1 MVKELKIAGKTYTFK
16 DNLMGLDLLATLEEN
31 SAEWKALKSAVGLI
45 ARASMSPKLS
55 IKKVFMLPYGEFTK
69 MVKGVQELYG
79 VPADF
84 GFLEEE

>member
-16 DNLMGLDLLATLEEN
+16 ENLMGLDLLDTMEEN

-45 ARASMSPKLS
+45 ARASIDPKLS
-55 IKKVFMLPYGEFTK
+55 VKNVFMLPYGEFIK
-69 MVKGVQELYG
+69 IVKGVQELYG

-84 GFLEEE
+84 AFLEEE